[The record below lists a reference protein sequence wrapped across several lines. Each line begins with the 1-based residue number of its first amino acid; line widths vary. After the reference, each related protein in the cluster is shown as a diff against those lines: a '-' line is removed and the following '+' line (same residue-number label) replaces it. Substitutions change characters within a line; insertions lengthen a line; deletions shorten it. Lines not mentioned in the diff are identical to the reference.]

1 LACLTVLGCGDQ
13 PPARTNLPFTDL
25 FLRWGKR
32 HREGGNRNFSNDGT
46 ESNHSIDPLKRALRL
61 SFEKKI
67 GAGYFLRA
75 KSFFNTTSYMNFL
88 RFCSDILMTLILSFE
103 DGAIHEV
110 DYEVTS
116 PAQIVRRFLT
126 NAKMFTRNC

>member
-75 KSFFNTTSYMNFL
+75 N
-88 RFCSDILMTLILSFE
+88 LMTLILSFE